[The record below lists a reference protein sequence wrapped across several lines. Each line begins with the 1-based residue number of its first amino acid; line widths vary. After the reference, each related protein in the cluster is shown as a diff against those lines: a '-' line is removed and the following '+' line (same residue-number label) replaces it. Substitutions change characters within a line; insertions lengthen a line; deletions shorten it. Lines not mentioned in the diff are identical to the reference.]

1 MENAWLVILSSLIS
15 GLLGALLTLL
25 FKKLNDSKNE
35 KKEIFK
41 TLLSFRYDITNQT
54 NVNAMNRI
62 QSVFYGNEN
71 VINAWKDFN
80 DTANTSKDGNLIND
94 KYLKLLEQIAAAAGY
109 KNIRWDDIK
118 VYYYP
123 RGLSQ
128 KIAEEN
134 ALRTATLKNLSGGQ
148 NNQNVPQK
156 DQLAFAL
163 VLEALKQPNG
173 MEQIV
178 KLLEA
183 SNKLGGQNK

>member
-1 MENAWLVILSSLIS
+1 MENAWLVIVSSLIS

-25 FKKLNDSKNE
+25 FKKLNDSKKE
-35 KKEIFK
+35 KQEIFK

-62 QSVFYGNEN
+62 QSVFYGNQS
-71 VINAWKDFN
+71 VIDAWTEFN
-80 DTANTSKDGNLIND
+80 ETANASKDANAIND
-94 KYLKLLEQIAAAAGY
+94 KYLKLLEQIASAAGY

-118 VYYYP
+118 VYYFP
-123 RGLSQ
+123 VGLSQ
-128 KIAEEN
+128 RIAEEN
-134 ALRTATLKNLSGGQ
+134 ALRTATLKNLTGSQ

-156 DQLAFAL
+156 DQMAFAL

-178 KLLEA
+178 KLMET
-183 SNKLGGQNK
+183 SNKINNGGK